1 MTTETLIVL
10 GVLVVIAVLALGWFY
25 GARNRRTRLR
35 ERFGPEYDRT
45 VRDVGSEDKADALL
59 QERAKRVSKYRIRDL
74 KGDERSRFSD
84 SWRRV
89 QAKFVD
95 DPAAAVTDADML
107 VTEVMTVRGYPMADF
122 DRRAEDLTV
131 DHPQVVEHYRHARGI
146 AVRHARGG
154 ASTEDLR
161 QAIVHYRALFAEL
174 LDEAKHMRK
183 SA

>member
-1 MTTETLIVL
+1 MTTETLIVI

-25 GARNRRTRLR
+25 SGRTRRTRLR
-35 ERFGPEYDRT
+35 EKFGPEYER
-45 VRDVGSEDKADALL
+45 VVQDVGSEERADALL
-59 QERAKRVSKYRIRDL
+59 GERARRVSKYRIREL
-74 KGDERSRFSD
+74 EGDERSRFSD
-84 SWRRV
+84 LWRRV

-131 DHPQVVEHYRHARGI
+131 DHPAVVEHYRHARGI

-161 QAIVHYRALFAEL
+161 QALVHYRALFADL
-174 LDEAKHMRK
+174 LEDPKHMRK

>member
-10 GVLVVIAVLALGWFY
+10 GVLVVVAVLALGWVFM
-25 GARNRRTRLR
+25 ARQRRERLR
-35 ERFGPEYDRT
+35 AKFGPEYDRT
-45 VRDVGSEDKADALL
+45 VHETGSTQKAEAVLN
-59 QERAKRVSKYRIRDL
+59 ERAKRVSTYHIRDL
-74 KGDERSRFSD
+74 NKDERARFSE

-95 DPAAAVTDADML
+95 DPAAAVTEADLL
-107 VTEVMTVRGYPMADF
+107 VTEVMTTRGYPMSDF

-131 DHPQVVEHYRHARGI
+131 DHAHVVDHYRRARDI
-146 AVRHARGG
+146 AVRHSRHE

-161 QAIVHYRALFAEL
+161 QALVHYRVLFADL
-174 LDEAKHMRK
+174 LNEPNPMRK

>member
-25 GARNRRTRLR
+25 SARNRRARLR

-45 VRDVGSEDKADALL
+45 VRDVGSEEKADALL
-59 QERAKRVSKYRIRDL
+59 HERARRVSKYHIRDL
-74 KGDERSRFSD
+74 KHDEQSRFSD

-107 VTEVMTVRGYPMADF
+107 VTEVMTARGYPTADF
-122 DRRAEDLTV
+122 ERRAEDLTV
-131 DHPQVVEHYRHARGI
+131 DHPDLVEHYRHARAI
-146 AVRHARGG
+146 AVSHARGG

-161 QAIVHYRALFAEL
+161 QAIVHYRALFADL
-174 LDEAKHMRK
+174 LEDPKHMRK